1 MINKNIYYSLK
12 EMYGGVCE
20 QTDVLPYFTKN
31 LKQISDIIF
40 GESAPTYPVDL
51 DSASIVKLWQEIY
64 ARFYEEPIL
73 KIRWAF
79 YEPIPTFEDASFK
92 EFSTNE
98 FKLWFLRVISIISR
112 TQSYY
117 LSLLDAYADAQDHL
131 MDDIRASSVNTIKYN
146 ETPQNIDTTGI
157 YEGDDHLTNFTKT
170 EGENTSPLTSKIMR
184 LKEIQDHYKKVLDDW
199 VNEFHCLFYEGG
211 DC

>member
-1 MINKNIYYSLK
+1 MISKNVYYSLA
-12 EMYGGVCE
+12 EIYGGVCQ
-20 QTDVLPYFTKN
+20 QTDLLPYFNKN
-31 LKQISDIIF
+31 LKEISDIIF
-40 GESAPTYPVDL
+40 GENVPSYPVDL
-51 DSASIVKLWQEIY
+51 DSSHIVKLWQEIY

-73 KIRWAF
+73 KIRWDL
-79 YEPIPTFEDASFK
+79 YKPIPSFDDEVFV

-146 ETPQNIDTTGI
+146 ETPQNIDTEGV
-157 YEGDDHLTNFTKT
+157 YEGDNHLTNFTKT